1 MSVVI
6 DPRSALAVA
15 PLEEFNPG
23 VVPER
28 PTLRLVEAA
37 PRKQIRVGLW
47 STLSL
52 VAIFAGLLAL
62 AAMHS
67 LVVQAQ
73 FELEHVQ
80 QQVSETKGLIEAQR
94 VELAR
99 LEAPVAVTSAARD
112 LGMIEPEERL
122 YLATGK

>member
-6 DPRSALAVA
+6 DPRAAYAAA
-15 PLEEFNPG
+15 PLEEFNP
-23 VVPER
+23 VIAPSR
-28 PTLRLVEAA
+28 PALRLVKHT
-37 PRKQIRVGLW
+37 PRQRLRVGLW

-52 VAIFAGLLAL
+52 VAVFAGLLAL

-73 FELEHVQ
+73 FELEHAQ
-80 QQVSETKGLIEAQR
+80 QKVSETRGLIETQR

-99 LEAPVAVTSAARD
+99 LEAPMAVTSAARD
-112 LGMIEPEERL
+112 LGMIEPAERV
-122 YLATGK
+122 YLTSGK